1 VTESQGNVVIM
12 LLGTL
17 VLVVSVLGLVYMS
30 RK

>member
-1 VTESQGNVVIM
+1 MTESQGNVVIM